1 MFNALR
7 TRSSFAIKSGM
18 SSNMMSAAK
27 PACLMMPQTKFQFS
41 AISAKVVNH
50 DESDDMTAVPRI
62 SLEEFYS
69 TVADFTISD
78 EDAYEYMTFAAKLAM
93 VSFKDEEEL
102 MSFKGDF
109 QAALAFIQKLDEVD
123 VSKSK
128 VASESMR
135 SHTQSG

>member
-27 PACLMMPQTKFQFS
+27 PSCLMMPQSRFQFS
-41 AISAKVVNH
+41 AKALDHNI
-50 DESDDMTAVPRI
+50 SDDISVVPRI

-78 EDAYEYMTFAAKLAM
+78 EDALEYMTFASKLAM
-93 VSFKDEEEL
+93 VSFKDE
-102 MSFKGDF
+102 
-109 QAALAFIQKLDEVD
+109 
-123 VSKSK
+123 
-128 VASESMR
+128 
-135 SHTQSG
+135 

>member
-1 MFNALR
+1 
-7 TRSSFAIKSGM
+7 
-18 SSNMMSAAK
+18 MMSAAK
-27 PACLMMPQTKFQFS
+27 PSCLMMPQSRFQFS
-41 AISAKVVNH
+41 AKALDHNI
-50 DESDDMTAVPRI
+50 SDDISVVPRI

-78 EDAYEYMTFAAKLAM
+78 EDALEYMTFASKLAM

-123 VSKSK
+123 VSNKSK
-128 VASESMR
+128 FVSESMR
-135 SHTQSG
+135 SHNQTSYTAQLSNFVIRLAR